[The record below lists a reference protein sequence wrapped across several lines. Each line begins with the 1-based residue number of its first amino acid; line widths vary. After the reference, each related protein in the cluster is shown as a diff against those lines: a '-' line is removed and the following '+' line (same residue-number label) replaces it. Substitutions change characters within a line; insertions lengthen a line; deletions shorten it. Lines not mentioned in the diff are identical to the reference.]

1 MKSNLILKIL
11 TSVGIGQKS
20 QTDNN
25 ETGFTLM
32 EMLVVVL
39 IIGILTAIAAPSW
52 NAFVTGQ
59 RLKTVNDQ
67 VFQAIKTAQAEAK
80 RKKDDVTI
88 TFDSA
93 VDPPTVTYEGNVQTL
108 NASGEIKSG
117 TIKLSTG
124 AGDTTVTKD
133 TEIIFDY
140 QGNIKT
146 DNPVQVLPYTVTVS
160 LPDGKSKRCVI
171 VDSLLG
177 TIRVEEG
184 NYNSST
190 KKGCPVPS

>member
-1 MKSNLILKIL
+1 MESNLILKTL
-11 TSVGIGQKS
+11 TSVGIAQKS
-20 QTDNN
+20 QTDNT
-25 ETGFTLM
+25 ETGFTLI
-32 EMLVVVL
+32 EMLVVVF

-52 NAFVTGQ
+52 NTFITGQ
-59 RLKTVNDQ
+59 RLKTINDQ

-80 RKKDDVTI
+80 RKKDEVTL
-88 TFDSA
+88 TFNSA
-93 VDPPTVTYEGNVQTL
+93 VDPPTISYEGNVQKL

-117 TIKLSTG
+117 AIKLSTG

-133 TEIIFDY
+133 PDIIFDY